1 VSGPEAKIK
10 AACRKW
16 LRAQG
21 FYVSPA
27 NAGPFGAQTL
37 DDLCCIRGSFVA
49 IEYKAPGKMPT
60 KRQTATIAE
69 INAAGGIAFYADSVE
84 RVKKY
89 INDHVLEGY
98 DGNV

>member
-1 VSGPEAKIK
+1 MKGPEARIK
-10 AACRKW
+10 AAGRAW

-21 FYVSPA
+21 FYVYPA
-27 NAGPFGAQTL
+27 NAGPFGAQTV
-37 DDLCCIRGSFVA
+37 DDLCCIHGRFVA

-60 KRQTATIAE
+60 KRQTATIKE

-89 INDHVLEGY
+89 IEDHVLEKY